1 MQAGSKMA
9 GKGDT
14 EKTHRGVASEF
25 CPKFQLK
32 LSYQRRQGGWSLEPS
47 SLVSWLCHLLAGT

>member
-14 EKTHRGVASEF
+14 EKTHQRVASEF

-32 LSYQRRQGGWSLEPS
+32 LSYQRRQGGWS
-47 SLVSWLCHLLAGT
+47 